1 MAETPEDPVAG
12 DTGPPEARPPQG
24 PQDVR
29 RAPERHHPHES
40 PEYRLL
46 VMGLFPLFLLAAV
59 LVRVLTLGRGRL
71 VHRDRPHQSVL
82 AEARAV
88 ADTILPWAFSKG

>member
-1 MAETPEDPVAG
+1 MAEIGDHRAG
-12 DTGPPEARPPQG
+12 NSA
-24 PQDVR
+24 
-29 RAPERHHPHES
+29 ERHHTRES

-46 VMGLFPLFLLAAV
+46 VLGLFPLFLTATV

-71 VHRDRPHQSVL
+71 VARDRPRQSVI

>member
-1 MAETPEDPVAG
+1 MA
-12 DTGPPEARPPQG
+12 
-24 PQDVR
+24 DVSDR
-29 RAPERHHPHES
+29 RAGNSAQADAQQRHHTQES

-46 VMGLFPLFLLAAV
+46 VLGLFPLFLTAAV

-71 VHRDRPHQSVL
+71 VARDRPRQSVL
-82 AEARAV
+82 AEARAA

>member
-1 MAETPEDPVAG
+1 MADISDHRAGRGPV
-12 DTGPPEARPPQG
+12 
-24 PQDVR
+24 
-29 RAPERHHPHES
+29 RHHTQES

-46 VMGLFPLFLLAAV
+46 VLGLLPLFLSAAV

-71 VHRDRPHQSVL
+71 VPRDRPRQSLL
-82 AEARAV
+82 AEARAA

>member
-1 MAETPEDPVAG
+1 MADIG
-12 DTGPPEARPPQG
+12 DH
-24 PQDVR
+24 
-29 RAPERHHPHES
+29 RADDGAARHHTQES

-46 VMGLFPLFLLAAV
+46 VLGLFPLFLAAAV

-71 VHRDRPHQSVL
+71 VARDRPHQSVI
-82 AEARAV
+82 AEARAA

>member
-1 MAETPEDPVAG
+1 MADISDHRAG
-12 DTGPPEARPPQG
+12 SGT
-24 PQDVR
+24 
-29 RAPERHHPHES
+29 ERHHTRES

-46 VMGLFPLFLLAAV
+46 VIALFPLFLAATV

-71 VHRDRPHQSVL
+71 VARDRPRQSVF

>member
-1 MAETPEDPVAG
+1 MAEIDEPRGDKSAG
-12 DTGPPEARPPQG
+12 QSGDQ
-24 PQDVR
+24 
-29 RAPERHHPHES
+29 ERHHTHES

-46 VMGLFPLFLLAAV
+46 VLGLFPLFLAAAV

-71 VHRDRPHQSVL
+71 VASESRPESVF
-82 AEARAV
+82 AEARAA

>member
-1 MAETPEDPVAG
+1 MAEIGDHQAG
-12 DTGPPEARPPQG
+12 NG
-24 PQDVR
+24 
-29 RAPERHHPHES
+29 PERHHTRES

-46 VMGLFPLFLLAAV
+46 VIGLFPLFLAATV

-71 VHRDRPHQSVL
+71 VARDRARQSVF

>member
-1 MAETPEDPVAG
+1 MAEIPEDRMPGTSGA
-12 DTGPPEARPPQG
+12 PEPAAQG
-24 PQDVR
+24 AQEGRQP
-29 RAPERHHPHES
+29 AERHHTQES

-46 VMGLFPLFLLAAV
+46 VLGLFPLFLTAAV

-71 VHRDRPHQSVL
+71 VARDRARQSVF
-82 AEARAV
+82 AEARAA

>member
-1 MAETPEDPVAG
+1 MADLTDDRSGSGA
-12 DTGPPEARPPQG
+12 ARP
-24 PQDVR
+24 DSE
-29 RAPERHHPHES
+29 PERHHTHES

-46 VMGLFPLFLLAAV
+46 VLGLFPLFLAAAV

-71 VHRDRPHQSVL
+71 VARDRPCQSVF

>member
-1 MAETPEDPVAG
+1 MTDISDHRAVNS
-12 DTGPPEARPPQG
+12 AR
-24 PQDVR
+24 
-29 RAPERHHPHES
+29 RHHTQES
-40 PEYRLL
+40 PEYRVL
-46 VMGLFPLFLLAAV
+46 VLGLFPLLLAATV

-71 VHRDRPHQSVL
+71 VARDRPRQSVT

>member
-1 MAETPEDPVAG
+1 MADISDHRAG
-12 DTGPPEARPPQG
+12 RG
-24 PQDVR
+24 
-29 RAPERHHPHES
+29 PERHHTQES

-46 VMGLFPLFLLAAV
+46 VLGLFPLFLTATV

-71 VHRDRPHQSVL
+71 VARDRARQSVF